1 MRVTGGLYRGHTILC
16 PPGVIR
22 PSMDRVRQSL
32 FSILGNI
39 EGISFLN
46 LFSGS
51 GVIGIEAAS
60 RGAAP
65 VLLVEKEPRKKP
77 TVLKNIAFVE
87 SHIDLVV
94 DPVERFLK
102 TSQRSGNSYSSIR
115 RSISR
120 ARPLPWTNRAPPPT
134 CLRAAWLSSTCTQ
147 QRSCPPKGPVSS

>member
-1 MRVTGGLYRGHTILC
+1 MST
-16 PPGVIR
+16 PPV
-22 PSMDRVRQSL
+22 
-32 FSILGNI
+32 GNI

-65 VLLVEKEPRKKP
+65 VLLVGKEPRKKP

-102 TSQRSGNSYSSIR
+102 TSQRSGTSYSLIR

-120 ARPLPWTNRAPPPT
+120 ARPLPWTNRAPPPHLSPGGLARAL
-134 CLRAAWLSSTCTQ
+134 CRSYALVRSRSPCRCILRRHFSL
-147 QRSCPPKGPVSS
+147 V